1 MYEPPAVRNV
11 GLPWPNRRGRTP
23 TELQEA
29 AKRILWHAKLLI
41 VCTGLGF
48 VVPWAILSEGQPT
61 YVASTRLLVSA
72 TTDGTASVADTVAA
86 IATSP
91 SQLASALLGLG
102 IDEEPDAFVQVVSVR
117 ALGDSGIVELS
128 VTDEDPVLAASLANA
143 LRAEVAQVM
152 RETRQAVYPLPR
164 TLDSASSSAAEAIP
178 PLRIQ
183 DLVLGALFGLI
194 LGIAA
199 ASLIEALNPTLVGK
213 DAIAAQLGA
222 PVLGVLPLAPKDDS
236 RDLPWVRWRLG
247 AQAAMSGV
255 ATVQL
260 TAAGPRVDLFPIS
273 AALVTN
279 GAIPSRRF
287 TTGTDGERASHL
299 DIGILD
305 PFSIYPERSAGLVV
319 VTPRAIKRTDIES
332 AKDLLRITG
341 WPAVG
346 AIVYTGRRGTWVFGS
361 LASVAGAVG
370 RKVFTPIR
378 ALAVGSYRVVTPS
391 RRRVRQVSEAG
402 QDRAWRPPPWTP
414 RR

>member
-1 MYEPPAVRNV
+1 M
-11 GLPWPNRRGRTP
+11 
-23 TELQEA
+23 
-29 AKRILWHAKLLI
+29 I
-41 VCTGLGF
+41 VCASLGLL
-48 VVPWAILSEGQPT
+48 VPWAVLHGDQPT

-91 SQLASALLGLG
+91 SQLASALVDLG

-117 ALGDSGIVELS
+117 SLGDSGIVELS

-143 LRAEVAQVM
+143 LGAEVGQVM
-152 RETRQAVYPLPR
+152 RETRQAIYPLPR
-164 TLDSASSSAAEAIP
+164 ILDSASSSSAEAIP
-178 PLRIQ
+178 PMRIQ
-183 DLVLGALFGLI
+183 DLALGALFGLI

-213 DAIAAQLGA
+213 EAIAAQLGA
-222 PVLGVLPLAPKDDS
+222 PVLGVLPLAPKDGS

-260 TAAGPRVDLFPIS
+260 TAAGPSVDLFRIS

-279 GAIPSRRF
+279 GAMPPRRF
-287 TTGTDGERASHL
+287 TAGAVGEASHL
-299 DIGILD
+299 NIGILD
-305 PFSIYPERSAGLVV
+305 PFSIFPEGSAGLVV

-332 AKDLLRITG
+332 AKDVLRITG

-346 AIVYTGRRGTWVFGS
+346 AIVYTGGRGTRAFGR
-361 LASVAGAVG
+361 LAGVAEAVG
-370 RKVFTPIR
+370 RKVLASIR
-378 ALAVGSYRVVTPS
+378 ALTPPP
-391 RRRVRQVSEAG
+391 RRVRPASEAG
-402 QDRAWRPPPWTP
+402 QDRARRPPPWTP
-414 RR
+414 PR

>member
-1 MYEPPAVRNV
+1 M
-11 GLPWPNRRGRTP
+11 L
-23 TELQEA
+23 
-29 AKRILWHAKLLI
+29 
-41 VCTGLGF
+41 
-48 VVPWAILSEGQPT
+48 VPWAVLHGDQPT

-91 SQLASALLGLG
+91 SQLASALVDLG

-117 ALGDSGIVELS
+117 SLGDSGIVELS

-143 LRAEVAQVM
+143 LGAEVGQVM
-152 RETRQAVYPLPR
+152 RETRQAIYPLPR
-164 TLDSASSSAAEAIP
+164 ILDSASSSSAEAIP
-178 PLRIQ
+178 PMRIQ
-183 DLVLGALFGLI
+183 DLALGALFGLI

-213 DAIAAQLGA
+213 EAIAAQLGA
-222 PVLGVLPLAPKDDS
+222 PVLGVLPLAPKDGS

-260 TAAGPRVDLFPIS
+260 TAAGPSVDLFRIS

-279 GAIPSRRF
+279 GAMPPRRF
-287 TTGTDGERASHL
+287 TAGAVGEASHL
-299 DIGILD
+299 NIGILD
-305 PFSIYPERSAGLVV
+305 PFSIFPEGSAGLVV

-332 AKDLLRITG
+332 AKDVLRITG

-346 AIVYTGRRGTWVFGS
+346 AIVYTGGRGTRAFGR
-361 LASVAGAVG
+361 LAGVSEAVG
-370 RKVFTPIR
+370 RKVLTSIR
-378 ALAVGSYRVVTPS
+378 ALAVGSHRAVTPS
-391 RRRVRQVSEAG
+391 PRRVRPASEAG
-402 QDRAWRPPPWTP
+402 QDRARRPPPWTP
-414 RR
+414 PR